1 MAVHHAGPWRKLYW
15 DDPEVVSGVA
25 GGLAGAITATFVCPL
40 DVLKTRLQ
48 VQRRIPGVQY
58 PGLGGTLIMRAFI
71 LKSKHQGKTT
81 RFHALKVKA
90 LVQYGMLHTSCLW
103 DDNQERIQFQSFPH
117 GYKATL
123 Q

>member
-1 MAVHHAGPWRKLYW
+1 MAVQHAGPWRKLYW

-58 PGLGGTLIMRAFI
+58 PGLGGKQTLQVAAMLYILSNEITI
-71 LKSKHQGKTT
+71 LKKE
-81 RFHALKVKA
+81 A
-90 LVQYGMLHTSCLW
+90 
-103 DDNQERIQFQSFPH
+103 NQCIM
-117 GYKATL
+117 
-123 Q
+123 